1 MKSIFGMLMG
11 LSVLAFAGCS
21 GSQGAMETGQ
31 PRCIDICGAE
41 FSQCTNAN
49 PGDFTA
55 CADRRRTCDAQCR
68 GDQAERETMT
78 SEEEVVPPSE
88 IFDNSEEE

>member
-1 MKSIFGMLMG
+1 MKIILGVCLAVLML
-11 LSVLAFAGCS
+11 VGCS
-21 GSQGAMETGQ
+21 GAQNALESGQ
-31 PRCIDICGAE
+31 PRCMDICGAE
-41 FSQCTNAN
+41 FNQCTNAN

-55 CADRRRTCDAQCR
+55 CADRRRTCDQDCR

-88 IFDNSEEE
+88 IFEDSGE